1 MRMKPAGLWKRL
13 EQFAT
18 PAAVLA
24 EWQEVLGADFGD
36 FRDFVHATDELALEY
51 PCTNRPS
58 CACRHE
64 VVPMRMV
71 AACRCEPRECESIAL
86 EPKDVLVYALD
97 TRKLCGAIR
106 VPLGFE
112 APPDENAVVDGT
124 RGTWPVGTY
133 GQTRSP
139 VFLTVRL
146 TEGDFVAELERLVG
160 GQGEPFIL
168 LAPTEQHKTSTVQG
182 ILRRQRCA
190 FVPLC
195 SSLAL
200 GGSGRFAA
208 TGSIQPIL
216 DRFSQGLTEGK
227 GLVRTVEKIGR
238 DIAAVAKDKY
248 ELRKENEDLRE
259 MLAGGYLKFVRSV
272 EPVDACWFFFILA
285 YGDRAKAA
293 RELGVDQRR
302 FYERVKSWAAK
313 GPAYKRMFALVE
325 CRKTSLRKGEVP
337 LGMSV
342 QSGGVHDEAE
352 NPETLAAV
360 LEQVKAGK
368 LSQDGYPEFLREILG
383 ALLEMDANNW
393 QAIRAELVGNIR
405 EEVPQ

>member
-1 MRMKPAGLWKRL
+1 MTMKPAGLWKNL
-13 EQFAT
+13 ERFAA

-24 EWQEVLGADFGD
+24 EWQKVLGGD
-36 FRDFVHATDELALEY
+36 FDGFQDFLVPTDELALDY

-64 VVPMRMV
+64 VVPLRMV
-71 AACRCEPRECESIAL
+71 AGCRCEPRDCESIVL
-86 EPKDVLVYALD
+86 EPKDVLIYAVD

-106 VPLGFE
+106 IPLGFE
-112 APPDENAVVDGT
+112 APPDENALVDGT
-124 RGTWPVGTY
+124 RGTWRVGTY
-133 GQTRSP
+133 GPARAP
-139 VFLTVRL
+139 VFLTMRL
-146 TEGDFVAELERLVG
+146 TEGEFVAELEWLVG
-160 GQGEPFIL
+160 SQGEPFIL

-182 ILRRQRCA
+182 ILQRQRCA

-195 SSLAL
+195 WSLAL
-200 GGSGRFAA
+200 HGAGRFTA

-216 DRFSQGLTEGK
+216 DRFSEGLAEGK
-227 GLVRTVEKIGR
+227 GLVTTVEKIGR

-248 ELRKENEDLRE
+248 ELRKENEDLRQ

-325 CRKTSLRKGEVP
+325 CRKTSLRKGPVP
-337 LGMSV
+337 LGMSL

-368 LSQDGYPEFLREILG
+368 LSQDGYPGLLQEILG
-383 ALLEMDANNW
+383 ALLEMDANTW
-393 QAIRAELVGNIR
+393 QAIRAELVGNIL

>member
-1 MRMKPAGLWKRL
+1 MTMKPAGLWKNL
-13 EQFAT
+13 ERFAA

-24 EWQEVLGADFGD
+24 EWQEVLGGDFDG
-36 FRDFVHATDELALEY
+36 FRDFLVSADELALDY
-51 PCTNRPS
+51 PCTNRPP

-64 VVPMRMV
+64 VVPLRMV
-71 AACRCEPRECESIAL
+71 AACRCEPRDCESIVL

-97 TRKLCGAIR
+97 ARRLCGAIR
-106 VPLGFE
+106 IPLGFE

-124 RGTWPVGTY
+124 RGTWRVGTY
-133 GQTRSP
+133 GPARAS
-139 VFLTVRL
+139 VFLTMRL
-146 TEGDFVAELERLVG
+146 TEGEFVAELERLVG
-160 GQGEPFIL
+160 SRGEPFIL

-182 ILRRQRCA
+182 ILQRQGCA

-195 SSLAL
+195 WSLAL
-200 GGSGRFAA
+200 DGAGRFMA

-216 DRFSQGLTEGK
+216 DRFSQGLAEGK
-227 GLVRTVEKIGR
+227 GLVKTVER
-238 DIAAVAKDKY
+238 MDRNLEAVAKDKY

-259 MLAGGYLKFVRSV
+259 MLARGYLKFVRSV
-272 EPVDACWFFFILA
+272 DPVDACGFIFILV

-342 QSGGVHDEAE
+342 QSGGVHGEAE

-360 LEQVKAGK
+360 LEQVKAGRV
-368 LSQDGYPEFLREILG
+368 SQDGYPEFLREILG
-383 ALLEMDANNW
+383 GLVEMDEKNW
-393 QAIRAELVGNIR
+393 QAIRAELVVNIR